1 MTGPAAVLLDLDG
14 VLVDSMPAIRQA
26 LTEWSVARGFPPE
39 LANRLAHGRR
49 TVDLVRLLTPEL
61 DEAAEVAAITALE
74 AAGCRAVRPIRGA
87 AGFLA
92 GLGQTPWAV
101 VTSGLR
107 QVSLAKLTAAGLPI
121 PEVLVCAEDVLLSK
135 PDPECYLR
143 AARELGAEPGE
154 CLVVEDALAG
164 FEAARAAGM
173 DCVGLGPA
181 AVDYPGELRAR
192 IADLT
197 ELQPITTGEERT

>member
-26 LTEWSVARGFPPE
+26 LTEWSMSRGFPPE

-61 DEAAEVAAITALE
+61 DEAAEVAAITGLE
-74 AAGCRAVRPIRGA
+74 AARCRAVRPIRGA
-87 AGFLA
+87 AEFLA
-92 GLGQTPWAV
+92 RLGQTPWAV

-135 PDPECYLR
+135 PNPECYLR
-143 AARELGAEPGE
+143 AARELGVEPGE

-192 IADLT
+192 VTDLT